1 MKRWF
6 QTGLLLLLVLCLIPS
21 AAVPGGA
28 AVGTQPVQAAGE
40 KRRYV
45 ALGGDPF
52 GIKLY
57 TEGVLVIGVDAVDT
71 AAGPVTPGEAAGVKK
86 GDVILS
92 VNGVPI
98 EDTQSLIAAVS
109 GSGGKALELT
119 VQRNGEPLHLSL
131 LPARTANGAYR
142 AGLWVRDS
150 AAGIGTVTF
159 YDSTRRVFA
168 GLGHGVCDA
177 DTGSTMPLSSG
188 EAVIAQVEGFYKSSA
203 GDPGELCGV
212 FTDAVLG
219 PLLYNGENGVYGT
232 LLTAP
237 HGSMA
242 AVARRAEV
250 RPGKAQMITTI
261 DAAGPRA
268 YDIEITKVFPADAAT
283 RNLVVQVTDPA
294 LLEKTG
300 GILQGMS
307 GSPIVQNAM
316 LVGALTHV
324 FVNDPTQGYAIFAQT
339 MLETADRLA
348 AENKAAA

>member
-6 QTGLLLLLVLCLIPS
+6 QTGLLLLLALCLIPS
-21 AAVPGGA
+21 SAVPGGA
-28 AVGTQPVQAAGE
+28 AIGTLPVQTSAE

-45 ALGGDPF
+45 GLGGDPF

-57 TEGVLVIGVDAVDT
+57 TEGVLVIGIDAVET
-71 AAGPVTPGEAAGVKK
+71 AAGPVTPGTAAGLKK

-92 VNGVPI
+92 VNGAPVT
-98 EDTQSLIAAVS
+98 DTRSLIAAVAE
-109 GSGGKALELT
+109 SGGKPLELT
-119 VQRNGEPLHLSL
+119 VRRNGEPLHLSL
-131 LPARTANGAYR
+131 LPARTSEGAYR

-159 YDSTRRVFA
+159 YDSAGRIFA

-177 DTGSTMPLSSG
+177 DTGMTMPLADG
-188 EAVIAQVEGFYKSSA
+188 EAVAAEVEGFYKSSA

-212 FTDAVLG
+212 FTDVTLG
-219 PLLYNGENGVYGT
+219 PLLFNGEDGVYGT

-237 HGSMA
+237 QTRMA

-261 DAAGPRA
+261 DASGAQA
-268 YDIEITKVFPADAAT
+268 YEIEITKVFPADAPT
-283 RNLVVQVTDPA
+283 RNLTVRVTDPV

-348 AENKAAA
+348 AQSKAAA

>member
-6 QTGLLLLLVLCLIPS
+6 QTGLLLLLALCLLPS
-21 AAVPGGA
+21 SAVPGGA
-28 AVGTQPVQAAGE
+28 AIDAAAAQTGAE

-45 ALGGDPF
+45 GLGGDPF
-52 GIKLY
+52 GVKLY
-57 TEGVLVIGVDAVDT
+57 TEGVLVIGIDAVET
-71 AAGPVTPGEAAGVKK
+71 AAGPVTPGAAAGLRK

-92 VNGVPI
+92 VNGAPVT
-98 EDTQSLIAAVS
+98 ETQGLIAAVA
-109 GSGGKALELT
+109 GSDCKPLALT
-119 VQRNGEPLHLSL
+119 VQRNGETLHLSL
-131 LPARTANGAYR
+131 LPARTPDGACR

-159 YDSTRRVFA
+159 YDSAGGVFA

-177 DTGSTMPLSSG
+177 DTGMTLPLAGG
-188 EAVIAQVEGFYKSSA
+188 EAVAAEVEGFYKSSA

-212 FTDAVLG
+212 FTDVTLG
-219 PLLYNGENGVYGT
+219 PLLYNGEDGVYGA
-232 LLTAP
+232 LQAAP
-237 HGSMA
+237 QTRMA

-250 RPGKAQMITTI
+250 KPGKAQMITTI
-261 DAAGPRA
+261 DATGPHA
-268 YDIEITKVFPADAAT
+268 YEIEITKVFPADTPT
-283 RNLVVQVTDPA
+283 RNLTVQVTDPA

-348 AENKAAA
+348 AESRAAA

>member
-6 QTGLLLLLVLCLIPS
+6 QTGLLLLLALCLLPS
-21 AAVPGGA
+21 SAVPGGA
-28 AVGTQPVQAAGE
+28 AVGKAVQAAAE

-45 ALGGDPF
+45 GLGGDPF
-52 GIKLY
+52 GVKLY
-57 TEGVLVIGVDAVDT
+57 TEGVLVIGVDAVET
-71 AAGPVTPGEAAGVKK
+71 AAGPVTPGAAAGVRK

-92 VNGVPI
+92 VNGAPVA
-98 EDTQSLIAAVS
+98 DTQSLIAAVA
-109 GSGGKALELT
+109 GSGGKPLELT
-119 VQRNGEPLHLSL
+119 VQRNGETLHLSL
-131 LPARTANGAYR
+131 VPARTPDGVFR

-159 YDSTRRVFA
+159 YDSAGGVFA

-177 DTGSTMPLSSG
+177 DTGMTLPLAGG
-188 EAVIAQVEGFYKSSA
+188 EAVAAEVEGFYKSSA
-203 GDPGELCGV
+203 GNPGELCGV
-212 FTDAVLG
+212 FTDVPLG
-219 PLLYNGENGVYGT
+219 PLLYNGEDGVYGA

-237 HGSMA
+237 QTRMT
-242 AVARRAEV
+242 AVAQRAEV
-250 RPGKAQMITTI
+250 KPGKARMITTI
-261 DAAGPRA
+261 DADGPQA
-268 YDIEITKVFPADAAT
+268 YEIEITRVFPADTPT
-283 RNLVVQVTDPA
+283 RNLTVRVTDPA

-348 AENKAAA
+348 GESRAAA